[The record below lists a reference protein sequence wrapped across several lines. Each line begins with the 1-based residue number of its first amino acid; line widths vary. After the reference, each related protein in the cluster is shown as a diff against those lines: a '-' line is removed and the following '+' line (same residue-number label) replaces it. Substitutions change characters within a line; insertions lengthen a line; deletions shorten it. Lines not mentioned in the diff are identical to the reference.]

1 MNQSLW
7 LEAIN
12 LKKYPTLESDLRTDI
27 LVIGGGITGISC
39 AYELAKANYKV
50 TLVEANH
57 LLHGT
62 TGNTTSKL
70 TIQHSLKY
78 NYLLN
83 KHGYEDA
90 WLYKDINTKAID
102 HVKELSELHD
112 IECEFK
118 EATATIYTNNQRHV
132 KDIEREYQAAK
143 ELGIP
148 CEYTT
153 DLSIPYQV
161 KAGLRFYNQA
171 EFHVTKYLSGLIQ
184 ELEKLNVEIFEGT
197 KVIEVNEGDHGC
209 ESTLLNNR
217 TIYSDHVVMAS
228 HYPCHKSMDLFFTK
242 LMPSFSYVMAFE
254 TEKSIDH
261 DMIINMSQP
270 IRSLR
275 KAVYQNQ
282 EILLIA
288 GESHDAVK
296 TNNKEKHFKEL
307 YQYADYHFKVNKE
320 LFRWSNMDYSTTDQ
334 LPLIGR
340 VNKQMEHV
348 YIATGFGK
356 WGMTQGVMSS
366 LILRDLIVNNHSEYE
381 ALFDPCR
388 FSSIFTNKFFSYNLK
403 QPGKFIKSKMVK
415 TKSYDDLQVNEQK
428 MVRINNKKYG
438 AYKDELGETYI
449 VDITCPHMKC
459 SLRFNNA
466 EKTYDCMCHGSR
478 FNYKGE
484 YLDGPSKHNL
494 TQLNPSSEEDKQKQ
508 EGN

>member
-7 LEAIN
+7 LDTIQKKQFPKLEQD
-12 LKKYPTLESDLRTDI
+12 LKTQV
-27 LVIGGGITGISC
+27 LVVGAGITGISC

-50 TLVEANH
+50 ALVDANQ

-62 TGNTTSKL
+62 SGYTTSKL
-70 TIQHSLKY
+70 TIQHSLIY
-78 NYLLN
+78 DYLLN
-83 KHGYEDA
+83 KKGYEDA

-102 HVKELSELHD
+102 HVKEISELHGID
-112 IECEFK
+112 CDYK
-118 EATATIYTNNQRHV
+118 AATATVYTNHKSHI
-132 KDIEREYQAAK
+132 KDIEREYEAAK

-153 DLSIPYQV
+153 DLSLPYQV
-161 KAGLRFYNQA
+161 KAGLRFNNQA
-171 EFHVTKYLSGLIQ
+171 EFHVAKYLNGLIH
-184 ELEKLNVEIFEGT
+184 ELEKMNVEIYENT
-197 KVIEVNEGDHGC
+197 KVIKIDEQEHQC
-209 ESTLLNNR
+209 ESTLLNNK
-217 TIYSDHVVMAS
+217 TIYSDHVIMAS
-228 HYPCHKSMDLFFTK
+228 HYPCHKSVDLYFTK

-254 TEKSIDH
+254 TQKSIDH
-261 DMIINMSQP
+261 DMIINMSKP

-275 KAVYQNQ
+275 KAIYNNQ

-296 TNNKEKHFKEL
+296 TKNKEKHYQAL
-307 YQYADYHFKVNKE
+307 YEYADYHFKVNKE
-320 LFRWSNMDYSTTDQ
+320 LYRWSNMDYSTTDQ
-334 LPLIGR
+334 LPMIGH
-340 VNKQMEHV
+340 VNNRLKNV

-356 WGMTQGVMSS
+356 WGMTKGVVAS
-366 LILRDLIVNNHSEYE
+366 LVLRDLIVNNHSEYE

-415 TKSYDDLQVNEQK
+415 TIPYEGLEPNEQK
-428 MVRINNKKYG
+428 TVRINNKNYG
-438 AYKDELGETYI
+438 AYKDEFGETYV

-494 TQLNPSSEEDKQKQ
+494 TQLNPRSKEDEQKQ